1 MTITFY
7 DKSDDKEKTFNA
19 DRIIFNPY
27 IQVCI
32 AENSKTGKKLMCDT
46 NCVIRIDYSAK

>member
-19 DRIIFNPY
+19 DRINFNQY
-27 IQVCI
+27 VQVCI
-32 AENSKTGKKLMCDT
+32 AENSKTGKNFMCDI
-46 NCVIRIDYSAK
+46 NCLIRIT